1 VSPGSLSILMSRS
14 KKHLSDRWNG
24 VVVKVFGLGAG
35 FGGVL
40 TEQTRPHRDGSTHCP
55 QCQGDF
61 LEVTKIE
68 RWVRCHDCH
77 WVFVQRRPEQLSET
91 MRDLFKTPKQLVDQR
106 RDGSTNGSLLP
117 DERKRS

>member
-1 VSPGSLSILMSRS
+1 MSRS

-24 VVVKVFGLGAG
+24 IVVRVFRLGAG

-40 TEQTRPHRDGSTHCP
+40 TEQTRPNRDGSTHCP

-77 WVFVQRRPEQLSET
+77 WVFVQRRPEQLNET
-91 MRDLFKTPKQLVDQR
+91 MRDLFKTPKQLVEQR
-106 RDGSTNGSLLP
+106 RTGTTANGSLLP
-117 DERKRS
+117 DERQRP